1 MKKIGIITLTGYINY
16 GNILQN
22 YALQTFLYKLSKEN
36 IATTL
41 WFENTDLKIYK
52 KFLLKLSY
60 ISNCK
65 GFGNFI
71 NKLIHFS
78 KAVRDYNFKNFH
90 NKYITSI
97 HEKNIVG
104 LNNKYDYFVAGS
116 DQIWNPRCTDFSWAY
131 YLNFIHEK
139 PKISYAVSMGPHC
152 VLKDDEK
159 KYIKEYI
166 EDYKY
171 ISVRE
176 IGTLVTLNNVTGVKN
191 NFPVLI
197 DPVLLF
203 SSTFWNKF
211 IEDNKERFVVP
222 SKPYILFY
230 TLGCSDTIYK
240 FVKKIEKK
248 LKKRVIITKPMHR
261 FDFFNYFENRFD
273 TGPVDFLFLIK
284 EADLIITTSF
294 HACVFSAIFHKQFFA
309 VDVEND
315 NRIQDFLSKYNL
327 NSVNIQ
333 SSKTDLSFCVENQ
346 MVAKFDYSCFD
357 TKVNEERIIA
367 KDFLKK
373 SLAK

>member
-60 ISNCK
+60 ISNGK

-116 DQIWNPRCTDFSWAY
+116 DQIWNPYWLKNSTEFLQFADRNKRVAY
-131 YLNFIHEK
+131 AASFGVSEIK
-139 PKISYAVSMGPHC
+139 SDKIEIVRKG
-152 VLKDDEK
+152 LEGID
-159 KYIKEYI
+159 
-166 EDYKY
+166 Y

-176 IGTLVTLNNVTGVKN
+176 QAGAKIVKN
-191 NFPVLI
+191 LTGKDVI
-197 DPVLLF
+197 VVVDPTLLLLADD
-203 SSTFWNKF
+203 WEK
-211 IEDNKERFVVP
+211 IMERP
-222 SKPYILFY
+222 AWYDDEKYILVYF
-230 TLGCSDTIYK
+230 LGNLPDKVSDDIK
-240 FVKKIEKK
+240 ILSKKYK
-248 LKKRVIITKPMHR
+248 LKIIDLMDEKN
-261 FDFFNYFENRFD
+261 NYYCSPPSE
-273 TGPVDFLFLIK
+273 FLYLIK
-284 EADLIITTSF
+284 NCSLMYTDSF
-294 HACVFSAIFHKQFFA
+294 HGTVFSILNKKPFVTCSKEGGMNMDSRIDTLLSMFNLQNRKISKENNYEIANPMEIEYPDIEAIL
-309 VDVEND
+309 
-315 NRIQDFLSKYNL
+315 NRERQRSKEFLCKAL
-327 NSVNIQ
+327 NI
-333 SSKTDLSFCVENQ
+333 KE
-346 MVAKFDYSCFD
+346 
-357 TKVNEERIIA
+357 
-367 KDFLKK
+367 
-373 SLAK
+373 